1 MQRKG
6 RVSEN
11 KAEWGDS
18 GEYKEM
24 QARPLLRLQVRAY

>member
-1 MQRKG
+1 VQCEKEKVLYKMEGKS

-11 KAEWGDS
+11 KDEWGDS

-24 QARPLLRLQVRAY
+24 QA